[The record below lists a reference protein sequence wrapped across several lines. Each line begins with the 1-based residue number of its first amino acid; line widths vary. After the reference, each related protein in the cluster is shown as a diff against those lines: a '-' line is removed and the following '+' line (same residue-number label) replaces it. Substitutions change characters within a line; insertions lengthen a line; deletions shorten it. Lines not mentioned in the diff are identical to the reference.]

1 MASMLQLLQI
11 LAGIRSMMNIILTEP
26 CWVCSWETA
35 AEISHSFLLLPIFV
49 QYRYLCSILANIHV
63 LITYIL
69 FIYHSLSW
77 NLSKNLQ
84 DALTCP
90 MGINCVIKMKLY
102 LQIKVRFYS
111 KLQQIA
117 KNIKRMLAF
126 FFLILNFH
134 IFLSPNLANSFHG
147 GLPLRLHHKIENK

>member
-1 MASMLQLLQI
+1 MASMLQQLQI

-111 KLQQIA
+111 KLRQIA
-117 KNIKRMLAF
+117 KNIKRMLGF
-126 FFLILNFH
+126 F
-134 IFLSPNLANSFHG
+134 
-147 GLPLRLHHKIENK
+147 